1 MVAAAGA
8 TYALP
13 LLAAPLQLGLPPA
26 VPLLQLVA
34 ITVIPSLL
42 VYCWETEI
50 RAQFVRAATGKDKQA

>member
-1 MVAAAGA
+1 VVAAAIA

-13 LLAAPLQLGLPPA
+13 LLAAPLHLGLPPSA
-26 VPLLQLVA
+26 PLLQLVA

-50 RAQFVRAATGKDKQA
+50 RAQFVRSATGKNKQA